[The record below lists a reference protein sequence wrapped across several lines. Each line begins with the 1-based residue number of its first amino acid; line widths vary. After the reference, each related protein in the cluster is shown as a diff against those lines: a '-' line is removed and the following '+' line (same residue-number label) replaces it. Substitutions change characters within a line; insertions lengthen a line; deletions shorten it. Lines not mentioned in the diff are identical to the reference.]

1 MIVRSLLSLF
11 LAAVVPATAL
21 VAQDAAPAAPVTAPA
36 EKVQPPEPP
45 QMADVATVLDPDVIA
60 LLAGLPAQESGRIKP
75 LDTIARF
82 RLLRFSGRQSIPVT
96 DNAKSSGKPLTDPV
110 TGKELLNAKGKP
122 YYLSATQWLALTW
135 FRPDIAKDLRV
146 FIVDNSDAIIE
157 IGVKAK
163 NKRDRYSYNELVSGR
178 SSLMKKM
185 QEIREVDSKNRN
197 PVQRALGKLAMDFL
211 DYEMIMGHFDFARD
225 PFGELAATVPADI
238 LAAGESGKVSA
249 AVLVPKIQAYL
260 QAHPEAAAPMNN
272 PWLREY
278 FRAVLGALMSGN
290 SETVLRIF
298 PPDEEKVE
306 IWYGPGSVLQ
316 TAIEG
321 GTAKADELKLLA
333 EYENIYRNR
342 MDLAKFKTSLEAFHN
357 HVVKSAAER
366 GESGHIG
373 MELKYHQKDYFF
385 YSLILFVAG
394 TIVLALSWVA
404 PEALWGKIVRVL
416 CWLLMLAGAGYGTLG
431 IVIRCLIMERPPI
444 TTLYETILFIAV
456 SSVWLGLLME
466 GFGRRAKGLG
476 LAVACL
482 AGMSG
487 LFLSLRFMEMD
498 GADTLQELQAVL
510 ITNFWLST
518 HVPCINLGYAAGMVA
533 AIFSMIYFVMRVLFI
548 VLELFGIVRQKDETA
563 RELTRMAY
571 AFVMVGL
578 FLSLVGTVLGGIWAN
593 YSWGRFWGWD
603 PKENGALMIVLM
615 NLIILHARLGGY
627 IREVGFHASNI
638 VLGMIV
644 AFSWFGT
651 NQLGVGLH
659 AYGFTDGVWTWLY
672 IFWGIQSTFL
682 VTAVILYFLDKG
694 EPKREQGAVL
704 PPEMVKS

>member
-1 MIVRSLLSLF
+1 MIVRSFLSLF

-21 VAQDAAPAAPVTAPA
+21 VAQDAAPAAPVPAPA
-36 EKVQPPEPP
+36 EKVQPPAPP
-45 QMADVATVLDPDVIA
+45 QMPDLATVLDPEVIS

-96 DNAKSSGKPLTDPV
+96 EDAKSSGKALTDPV

-122 YYLSATQWLALTW
+122 YGLSATEWLALTW

-225 PFGELAATVPADI
+225 PFGGLAASVPADI

-298 PPDEEKVE
+298 PPDDNKVE

-342 MDLAKFKTSLEAFHN
+342 MDVAKFKTSLESFHN
-357 HVVKSAAER
+357 HVVRSAAER
-366 GESGHIG
+366 GESGHIA
-373 MELKYHQKDYFF
+373 MELKYHQKDYF
-385 YSLILFVAG
+385 YYALILFVAG
-394 TIVLALSWVA
+394 TIALALSWVA

-416 CWLLMLAGAGYGTLG
+416 CWLVMLAGAAYGTMG
-431 IVIRCLIMERPPI
+431 IVVRCLIMERPPI
-444 TTLYETILFIAV
+444 TTLYETILFITI
-456 SSVWLGLLME
+456 SSVLLGLLME
-466 GFGRRAKGLG
+466 AVGRRAKGLG

-533 AIFSMIYFVMRVLFI
+533 AIFSMIYFVMR
-548 VLELFGIVRQKDETA
+548 LFGIAKHKDETSKDIS
-563 RELTRMAY
+563 RMAY
-571 AFVMVGL
+571 AFVMAGL

-672 IFWGIQSTFL
+672 RFWALQSAFL
-682 VTAVILYFLDKG
+682 VYAVILHFLDKSSD
-694 EPKREQGAVL
+694 KREEGAAL
-704 PPEMVKS
+704 PTEMVKGS

>member
-1 MIVRSLLSLF
+1 MIARSFLSLF
-11 LAAVVPATAL
+11 LAAVVPAAAL
-21 VAQDAAPAAPVTAPA
+21 VAQEPAPSAPVPAPA
-36 EKVQPPEPP
+36 EKVQPPAPP
-45 QMADVATVLDPDVIA
+45 QMADLATVLDPEVVA

-82 RLLRFSGRQSIPVT
+82 RLLRFSGRQSILVT
-96 DNAKSSGKPLTDPV
+96 EDAKSSGNPLTDPV

-122 YYLSATQWLALTW
+122 YNLSATEWLALTW

-225 PFGELAATVPADI
+225 PFGGLAATVPTDI
-238 LAAGESGKVSA
+238 LAVGESGKVSA
-249 AVLVPKIQAYL
+249 AALVPKIQAYL

-298 PPDEEKVE
+298 PPDDHKVE

-316 TAIEG
+316 TAIEN
-321 GTAKADELKLLA
+321 GTAKADELKLLS

-342 MDLAKFKTSLEAFHN
+342 MDVAKFKTSLEAFHN

-366 GESGHIG
+366 GESGHIA
-373 MELKYHQKDYFF
+373 MELKYHKKDYFF
-385 YSLILFVAG
+385 YALILFVAG
-394 TIVLALSWVA
+394 TIALSLSWVA

-416 CWLLMLAGAGYGTLG
+416 CWLVMLAGAAYGTMG
-431 IVIRCLIMERPPI
+431 IVVRCLIMERPPI
-444 TTLYETILFIAV
+444 TTLYETILFITI

-466 GFGRRAKGLG
+466 GVGRRAKGLG

-533 AIFSMIYFVMRVLFI
+533 AIFSMIYFVMR
-548 VLELFGIVRQKDETA
+548 LFGIAKHKDETSKDIS
-563 RELTRMAY
+563 RMAY
-571 AFVMVGL
+571 AFVMAGL

-672 IFWGIQSTFL
+672 RFWALQSAFL
-682 VTAVILYFLDKG
+682 VYAVILHFLDKSSD
-694 EPKREQGAVL
+694 KREQATVL
-704 PPEMVKS
+704 PTEMVKGS

>member
-1 MIVRSLLSLF
+1 MIVRSFLSLF
-11 LAAVVPATAL
+11 LAAVVPAAAL
-21 VAQDAAPAAPVTAPA
+21 VGQEPAPAAPVSAAA
-36 EKVQPPEPP
+36 EKAQPSAPP
-45 QMADVATVLDPDVIA
+45 QMADLATVLDPDVVA
-60 LLAGLPAQESGRIKP
+60 LLASLPAQESGRIKP

-96 DNAKSSGKPLTDPV
+96 EDAKSSGKPLTDPV

-122 YYLSATQWLALTW
+122 YRLGATEWLALTW

-185 QEIREVDSKNRN
+185 QEIREVDSKSRN

-225 PFGELAATVPADI
+225 PFGGLAAAVPTDI

-249 AVLVPKIQAYL
+249 AVLVPKIHAYL

-298 PPDEEKVE
+298 PPDDKKVE

-321 GTAKADELKLLA
+321 GAAKADELKLLA

-342 MDLAKFKTSLEAFHN
+342 MDVAKFKTSLEAFHN
-357 HVVKSAAER
+357 HVVNSAAGR
-366 GESGHIG
+366 GESGHIA
-373 MELKYHQKDYFF
+373 MELKYHQKDYFY

-394 TIVLALSWVA
+394 TIALALSWVA

-416 CWLLMLAGAGYGTLG
+416 CWLVMLAGAAYGTMG

-444 TTLYETILFIAV
+444 TTLYETILFITI
-456 SSVWLGLLME
+456 SSVLLGLLME
-466 GFGRRAKGLG
+466 AVGRRAKGLG

-533 AIFSMIYFVMRVLFI
+533 AIFSMIYFVMR
-548 VLELFGIVRQKDETA
+548 LFGIAKHKDETSKDIS
-563 RELTRMAY
+563 RMAY
-571 AFVMVGL
+571 AFVMSGL

-672 IFWGIQSTFL
+672 RFWALQSIFL
-682 VTAVILYFLDKG
+682 VYAVILHFLDKSSD
-694 EPKREQGAVL
+694 KREEQAAL
-704 PPEMVKS
+704 PTEMVKG

>member
-1 MIVRSLLSLF
+1 MIVRSFLSLF

-21 VAQDAAPAAPVTAPA
+21 VAQDAAPAALVPAPA
-36 EKVQPPEPP
+36 EKVQPPAPP
-45 QMADVATVLDPDVIA
+45 QMPDLATVLDPEVIS

-96 DNAKSSGKPLTDPV
+96 EDAKSSGKPLTDPV

-122 YYLSATQWLALTW
+122 YGLSATEWLALTW

-211 DYEMIMGHFDFARD
+211 DYEMIMGHFDFVRD
-225 PFGELAATVPADI
+225 PFGGLAATVPTDI
-238 LAAGESGKVSA
+238 LAVGESGKVSA
-249 AVLVPKIQAYL
+249 AALVPKIQAYL

-298 PPDEEKVE
+298 PPDDHKVE

-321 GTAKADELKLLA
+321 GVAKADELKLLA

-342 MDLAKFKTSLEAFHN
+342 MDVAKFKTSLEAFHN

-366 GESGHIG
+366 GESGHIA
-373 MELKYHQKDYFF
+373 MELKYHKKDYFF
-385 YSLILFVAG
+385 YALILFVAG
-394 TIVLALSWVA
+394 TITLALSWVA

-416 CWLLMLAGAGYGTLG
+416 CWLLMLGGAAYGTMG
-431 IVIRCLIMERPPI
+431 IVVRCLIMERPPI
-444 TTLYETILFIAV
+444 TTLYETILFITI

-466 GFGRRAKGLG
+466 GVGRRAKGLG

-533 AIFSMIYFVMRVLFI
+533 AIFSMIYFVMR
-548 VLELFGIVRQKDETA
+548 LFGIAKHKDETSKDIS
-563 RELTRMAY
+563 RMAY
-571 AFVMVGL
+571 AFVMAGL

-672 IFWGIQSTFL
+672 RFWALQSAFL
-682 VTAVILYFLDKG
+682 VYAVILHFLDKSSD
-694 EPKREQGAVL
+694 KREQETVL
-704 PPEMVKS
+704 PTEMVKG

>member
-1 MIVRSLLSLF
+1 
-11 LAAVVPATAL
+11 
-21 VAQDAAPAAPVTAPA
+21 
-36 EKVQPPEPP
+36 
-45 QMADVATVLDPDVIA
+45 MADLATVLDPNVVA

-96 DNAKSSGKPLTDPV
+96 EDAKSSGKPLTDPV

-122 YYLSATQWLALTW
+122 YKLGATEWLALTW

-163 NKRDRYSYNELVSGR
+163 SKRDRYSYNELVSGR

-225 PFGELAATVPADI
+225 PFGGLAAAVPTDI
-238 LAAGESGKVSA
+238 LAVGESGKVSA

-298 PPDEEKVE
+298 PPDDNKVE

-321 GTAKADELKLLA
+321 GAAKADELKLLA

-342 MDLAKFKTSLEAFHN
+342 MDAAKFKTSLEAFHN

-366 GESGHIG
+366 GESGHIA
-373 MELKYHQKDYFF
+373 MELKYHQKDYF
-385 YSLILFVAG
+385 YYALICFVAG
-394 TIVLALSWVA
+394 TLALALSWVA

-416 CWLLMLAGAGYGTLG
+416 CWLAMLAGAAYGTMG
-431 IVIRCLIMERPPI
+431 IVVRCLIMERPPI
-444 TTLYETILFIAV
+444 TTLYETILFITI

-466 GFGRRAKGLG
+466 GVGRRAKGLG

-533 AIFSMIYFVMRVLFI
+533 AIFSMIYFVMR
-548 VLELFGIVRQKDETA
+548 LFGIAKHKDETSKDIS
-563 RELTRMAY
+563 RMAY
-571 AFVMVGL
+571 AFVMAGL

-627 IREVGFHASNI
+627 IREVGFHAANI

-672 IFWGIQSTFL
+672 RFWALQSAFL
-682 VTAVILYFLDKG
+682 VYAVILHFLDKSSDR
-694 EPKREQGAVL
+694 REQETVL
-704 PPEMVKS
+704 PTEMVKG